1 MRSHMGW
8 RSRPAAENLL
18 FLAIAAC
25 LAIAAVRAVLVI
37 AAVPAAF
44 YANSQASV
52 AAGSTTSTET
62 VLERIGDNGAWKSWW
77 GGRVVPFR
85 EGGDYIGVMWYS
97 QPTRTV
103 GSVIG
108 VLVERDR
115 ALGIRIDRVL
125 VPTDETA
132 LFGRPPGALFTRPDG
147 TTFRSQWAHVNRY
160 CLYFTD
166 VPVLRTVYDPVLTPA
181 AYTTLVTRTR
191 LTLRAHDFYTAAPA
205 AGGSGTWQL
214 FSRAGGSDRE
224 YFLVPIETMQAGGAS

>member
-1 MRSHMGW
+1 MRSLIPW
-8 RSRPAAENLL
+8 RPRPAAENLL
-18 FLAIAAC
+18 LLAIVVC
-25 LAIAAVRAVLVI
+25 MSIAVVRAALVI

-44 YANSQASV
+44 YASSQASA
-52 AAGSTTSTET
+52 AAGSTASTET
-62 VLERIGDNGAWKSWW
+62 VLGRIGHSTAWKSWW

-115 ALGIRIDRVL
+115 AQGIRIDRVL
-125 VPTDETA
+125 APSDETA
-132 LFGRPPGALFTRPDG
+132 LYGRPPGALFTRPDG
-147 TTFRSQWAHVNRY
+147 TTFRSQWAHLGRY
-160 CLYFTD
+160 SLYFTD
-166 VPVLRTVYDPVLTPA
+166 VPVVRTDYDPVLTPVAYA
-181 AYTTLVTRTR
+181 ALLARTH

-214 FSRAGGSDRE
+214 FSRAGSSSRE